1 METVA
6 ITSQAPVMPTAWPQS
21 EHIRPVKRR
30 LPNTVD
36 EPKNIGYYL
45 ESLRDISSNPD
56 RENILKEFFK
66 ETYVYHKIFQLCFFN
81 QFIRCLQQVRI

>member
-45 ESLRDISSNPD
+45 EC
-56 RENILKEFFK
+56 
-66 ETYVYHKIFQLCFFN
+66 YMIFPA
-81 QFIRCLQQVRI
+81 IRTERIF

>member
-1 METVA
+1 MK
-6 ITSQAPVMPTAWPQS
+6 TSTCISSAPVMPAVWPQS

-45 ESLRDISSNPD
+45 ESLRGM
-56 RENILKEFFK
+56 
-66 ETYVYHKIFQLCFFN
+66 
-81 QFIRCLQQVRI
+81 FIGTRRWLNATLGTLS

>member
-1 METVA
+1 MK
-6 ITSQAPVMPTAWPQS
+6 TSICVSSAPIMPAVWPQG

-45 ESLRDISSNPD
+45 ESLRDIASNPD
-56 RENILKEFFK
+56 REDILKEFFK
-66 ETYVYHKIFQLCFFN
+66 ETYV
-81 QFIRCLQQVRI
+81 

>member
-6 ITSQAPVMPTAWPQS
+6 ITSQAPVMP

-66 ETYVYHKIFQLCFFN
+66 ETYV
-81 QFIRCLQQVRI
+81 

>member
-1 METVA
+1 MYIFRSCHAGCMATG
-6 ITSQAPVMPTAWPQS
+6 

-45 ESLRDISSNPD
+45 ESLRDIASRPD
-56 RENILKEFFK
+56 REDVLKEFFK
-66 ETYVYHKIFQLCFFN
+66 ETYV
-81 QFIRCLQQVRI
+81 

>member
-1 METVA
+1 METIA

-36 EPKNIGYYL
+36 AVSYTHLTLP
-45 ESLRDISSNPD
+45 
-56 RENILKEFFK
+56 
-66 ETYVYHKIFQLCFFN
+66 TT
-81 QFIRCLQQVRI
+81 

>member
-1 METVA
+1 MGT
-6 ITSQAPVMPTAWPQS
+6 ITFTSQVPVMPAVWPQN

-45 ESLRDISSNPD
+45 ESLRGIASRPD
-56 RENILKEFFK
+56 REDVLKEFFK
-66 ETYVYHKIFQLCFFN
+66 ETYV
-81 QFIRCLQQVRI
+81 

>member
-1 METVA
+1 
-6 ITSQAPVMPTAWPQS
+6 MPAVWPQN

-45 ESLRDISSNPD
+45 ESLRDIASRPD
-56 RENILKEFFK
+56 REDVLKEFFK
-66 ETYVYHKIFQLCFFN
+66 ESYV
-81 QFIRCLQQVRI
+81 

>member
-1 METVA
+1 MKTNTC
-6 ITSQAPVMPTAWPQS
+6 ISSAPVMPAVWPKG

-45 ESLRDISSNPD
+45 ELQAD
-56 RENILKEFFK
+56 R
-66 ETYVYHKIFQLCFFN
+66 TG
-81 QFIRCLQQVRI
+81 RMS

>member
-1 METVA
+1 MK
-6 ITSQAPVMPTAWPQS
+6 TSTCTSPAPVMPTAWPQS

-66 ETYVYHKIFQLCFFN
+66 ETYV
-81 QFIRCLQQVRI
+81 

>member
-1 METVA
+1 MK
-6 ITSQAPVMPTAWPQS
+6 TSTCISSAPVMPAVWPQS

-56 RENILKEFFK
+56 RENVLKEFFK
-66 ETYVYHKIFQLCFFN
+66 YVFSINLSDDYSRYGFEYQYP
-81 QFIRCLQQVRI
+81 

>member
-1 METVA
+1 MK
-6 ITSQAPVMPTAWPQS
+6 TSTCISSAPVMPAVWPQS

-56 RENILKEFFK
+56 RENVL
-66 ETYVYHKIFQLCFFN
+66 YNHKIFQLCFFN
-81 QFIRCLQQVRI
+81 QFIR

>member
-6 ITSQAPVMPTAWPQS
+6 FTSQAPVMPAAWPQG
-21 EHIRPVKRR
+21 ERIRPVRRR

-36 EPKNIGYYL
+36 EPQKIGYYL
-45 ESLRDISSNPD
+45 ESLRDIASRPD

-66 ETYVYHKIFQLCFFN
+66 ETYV
-81 QFIRCLQQVRI
+81 

>member
-1 METVA
+1 MK
-6 ITSQAPVMPTAWPQS
+6 TSTCISSAPVMPAVWPQS

-45 ESLRDISSNPD
+45 EYLRDISRNPD
-56 RENILKEFFK
+56 RENVLKEFFK
-66 ETYVYHKIFQLCFFN
+66 ETYV
-81 QFIRCLQQVRI
+81 

>member
-1 METVA
+1 MK
-6 ITSQAPVMPTAWPQS
+6 TSTCISSAPVMPAVWPQN

-36 EPKNIGYYL
+36 EPKNIVYYL

-56 RENILKEFFK
+56 RENVLKEFFK
-66 ETYVYHKIFQLCFFN
+66 ETYV
-81 QFIRCLQQVRI
+81 

>member
-1 METVA
+1 MGT
-6 ITSQAPVMPTAWPQS
+6 ITFTSQVPVMPAVWPQN

-45 ESLRDISSNPD
+45 ESLRGIASRPD
-56 RENILKEFFK
+56 REDVLKEFFK
-66 ETYVYHKIFQLCFFN
+66 ESYAI
-81 QFIRCLQQVRI
+81 VR

>member
-1 METVA
+1 MK
-6 ITSQAPVMPTAWPQS
+6 TSTCISSAPVMPAVWPQG

-45 ESLRDISSNPD
+45 ESLRDIASRPD
-56 RENILKEFFK
+56 REDVLKNSSRK
-66 ETYVYHKIFQLCFFN
+66 LMYNHKIFQLCFFN
-81 QFIRCLQQVRI
+81 QFIR

>member
-56 RENILKEFFK
+56 RENILKEFFN
-66 ETYVYHKIFQLCFFN
+66 YVFSINLSDDYNRYGSEYQYP
-81 QFIRCLQQVRI
+81 

>member
-1 METVA
+1 MGT
-6 ITSQAPVMPTAWPQS
+6 ITFTSQVPVMPAVWPQN

-45 ESLRDISSNPD
+45 ESLRDIASRPD
-56 RENILKEFFK
+56 REDVLKEFFK
-66 ETYVYHKIFQLCFFN
+66 ETYV
-81 QFIRCLQQVRI
+81 

>member
-45 ESLRDISSNPD
+45 EC
-56 RENILKEFFK
+56 
-66 ETYVYHKIFQLCFFN
+66 YLCITIKFFN
-81 QFIRCLQQVRI
+81 YVFSINLSDDYSRYGSEYQYP